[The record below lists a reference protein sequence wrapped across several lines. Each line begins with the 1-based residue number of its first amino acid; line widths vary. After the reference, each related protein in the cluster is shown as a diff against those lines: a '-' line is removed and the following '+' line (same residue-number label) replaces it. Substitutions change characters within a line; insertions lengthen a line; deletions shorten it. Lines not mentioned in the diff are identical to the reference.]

1 MVREGAESGRGTGC
15 TGRHR
20 EAQGCTAVRQVDI
33 ICVCVCVCGVNSIHC
48 TAVAAAAAE
57 MGKGKGRAEGRG
69 CLMWVGNAFHLI
81 AQLLHVLRVPQPTV
95 HTVHAPKTTQVTTLA
110 YFSAQ
115 AATHA
120 NHHARACTYS
130 PATPPPYLPIPSTHS
145 VMQNVAYQLTLAKQE
160 GGRERGSVYK
170 ISEFCM

>member
-1 MVREGAESGRGTGC
+1 M
-15 TGRHR
+15 
-20 EAQGCTAVRQVDI
+20 
-33 ICVCVCVCGVNSIHC
+33 CVCVCAESIQY
-48 TAVAAAAAE
+48 TALQSQLQQQRW
-57 MGKGKGRAEGRG
+57 GRGEGYGEEGRR

-130 PATPPPYLPIPSTHS
+130 PATPPTSLYHPLI
-145 VMQNVAYQLTLAKQE
+145 QLCKMLLISLRWQRRRE
-160 GGRERGSVYK
+160 GERGIERESVYK

>member
-1 MVREGAESGRGTGC
+1 M
-15 TGRHR
+15 
-20 EAQGCTAVRQVDI
+20 
-33 ICVCVCVCGVNSIHC
+33 CVCVCVRSQFNTLHC
-48 TAVAAAAAE
+48 SRSCSSRDGE
-57 MGKGKGRAEGRG
+57 GGEGYGEEGRR

-120 NHHARACTYS
+120 NHNARASTYS
-130 PATPPPYLPIPSTHS
+130 PATPLPPPPPLYHPLI
-145 VMQNVAYQLTLAKQE
+145 QLCKMLLISLRWQK
-160 GGRERGSVYK
+160 GGREREREGECLQNFRVLYVICDFS
-170 ISEFCM
+170 S